1 MTTLAQKQQVL
12 VIHNV
17 LASATFECNNKI
29 DLDKSSTVLGNS
41 YYNPEEFPALRID
54 VRGKSG
60 SIYTLSLFE
69 SGKIQST
76 GGCRTYEVKTAMIKI
91 SKRLA
96 AKLNYKIN
104 LKNFEIQNVLAVY
117 DNCYPINLVKFVS
130 DFNGI
135 VDYEPDRFPAAR
147 VRIVVPPLE
156 SALNNSNS
164 QAELDHL
171 KVTQEKKKK
180 NVSVKLRRLLMG
192 ELESEKHCLESLS
205 TEGAVG
211 SYMITSGAK
220 RAYTPH
226 TLKEAK
232 INKEESVTANVFSTG
247 KITFT
252 GAKSIRSLNYV
263 VEILKPFVDSYSFH
277 SSSLKTTN
285 TLSLQTL
292 NSINDPDVL
301 TGIQLFHEAENTSP
315 NNTSDNVLQERI
327 QALQKQQSSLEHFN
341 STSCFQMPT
350 PSHADLLLFKTGF

>member
-1 MTTLAQKQQVL
+1 MNTLVQKQQVL
-12 VIHNV
+12 IIHNV

-96 AKLNYKIN
+96 TKLNYKIN

-156 SALNNSNS
+156 SVLKNSNC
-164 QAELDHL
+164 QAEHDHS
-171 KVTQEKKKK
+171 KVTQEKKK

-192 ELESEKHCLESLS
+192 ELESEKHCLESVS
-205 TEGAVG
+205 TDVAVG
-211 SYMITSGAK
+211 SYMITNGAK
-220 RAYTPH
+220 RAYTPN

-232 INKEESVTANVFSTG
+232 VNKEESVTANVFSTG

-277 SSSLKTTN
+277 SSSLKTPT
-285 TLSLQTL
+285 SLPLLNL

-301 TGIQLFHEAENTSP
+301 TGIQLFHEAEDTTS
-315 NNTSDNVLQERI
+315 NNASENALQERI
-327 QALQKQQSSLEHFN
+327 QTLQKQQSSLEHFN

-350 PSHADLLLFKTGF
+350 PSHPDMLLFKTGF